1 MHIHMMCPDWTVGW
15 ILNFWILSLSLCVDS
30 SARKYSRAMAIH
42 KQIRES
48 NINLRTYVTF
58 WDWIA
63 FNLPVGSPVLTTCM
77 KTSDAHVK
85 ICSSVPK
92 VGMPWGQRSM
102 QLLQAIKR
110 QEPYGNSQLFW
121 HCFFCFCVTWRHD
134 GDKTVAFMTETSK
147 SNFDVWHLTCDIWHM
162 TFWLY

>member
-63 FNLPVGSPVLTTCM
+63 FNLQVGSPVLTTCM

-110 QEPYGNSQLFW
+110 QEPYGNSQLAL
-121 HCFFCFCVTWRHD
+121 CFCFWCHMTTWRRQDSCIHD
-134 GDKTVAFMTETSK
+134 WDIKIKCWRVTFDLWLMTYDFLS
-147 SNFDVWHLTCDIWHM
+147 
-162 TFWLY
+162 